1 MNNSKVGAELILPGQ
16 IKMSLQITSEDD
28 YILVEFTTQVNF
40 WRLMEGIAEV
50 FSMPEFKS
58 KNDIWVFRKGQ
69 MEFSFTDLN
78 KIKDLAGKFYPI
90 DSNGTKTAIVTET
103 GIQQSLAT
111 MYSEIGKDLPREI
124 RVFSILKTAKEW
136 ITK

>member
-1 MNNSKVGAELILPGQ
+1 
-16 IKMSLQITSEDD
+16 MSLQITSEDD

-40 WRLMEGIAEV
+40 WRLIEGIAEV

-78 KIKDLAGKFYPI
+78 KIKDLAGKFYPM

-124 RVFSILKTAKEW
+124 RVFSILKSAKKW
-136 ITK
+136 ITE

>member
-1 MNNSKVGAELILPGQ
+1 MNNSIVGAELILSGQ

-78 KIKDLAGKFYPI
+78 KIKDLAGKFYPM
-90 DSNGTKTAIVTET
+90 DSKGTKTAIVTET

-124 RVFSILKTAKEW
+124 RVFSILKSAKEW

>member
-1 MNNSKVGAELILPGQ
+1 LVSELILPGQ
-16 IKMSLQITSEDD
+16 IKMPLQITSEDD

-78 KIKDLAGKFYPI
+78 KIKDLAGKFYPVN
-90 DSNGTKTAIVTET
+90 SNGTKTAIVTET
-103 GIQQSLAT
+103 GIQQSLAK

-124 RVFSILKTAKEW
+124 RVFSVLKSAKEW